1 MGFWVAEKKPD
12 DLRYN
17 ENKILSS
24 IVEIGQEV

>member
-17 ENKILSS
+17 ENKTLST
-24 IVEIGQEV
+24 IEEIGREV